1 LASED
6 AAPEFIDLPGLEP
19 PVRRPPAPPAQPR
32 PVRSPGE
39 SKDGLHSHT
48 RIDRMRLLIVGL
60 LICAAIALIALKV
73 WLNTSPDEEEKPDAT
88 GPEPKPPVAIEP
100 PKPVAPST
108 PSEPAGPGEG
118 KPPDQHTEQPK

>member
-32 PVRSPGE
+32 PVRSPPAPGE
-39 SKDGLHSHT
+39 DWRTHT

-73 WLNTSPDEEEKPDAT
+73 WLITSPDEEEKPDAT
-88 GPEPKPPVAIEP
+88 GPGSKPPVAIEP

-108 PSEPAGPGEG
+108 PGEPAGAGEG